1 MQNIGLLTYM
11 MNWHSLSKKKKTFDI
26 DIFNFE
32 FNKIEELKNSNKKW
46 VSSFIILLNYIYNNS
61 YFI

>member
-1 MQNIGLLTYM
+1 MQNIGFLTYM

-32 FNKIEELKNSNKKW
+32 FNKIEELKNSNKKM
-46 VSSFIILLNYIYNNS
+46 SEFIYYIIKLY
-61 YFI
+61 I

>member
-11 MNWHSLSKKKKTFDI
+11 MNCHNLSKKKKTFDI

-32 FNKIEELKNSNKKW
+32 FNKIEELKNSNKKM
-46 VSSFIILLNYIYNNS
+46 SEFIYYIIKLY
-61 YFI
+61 I

>member
-11 MNWHSLSKKKKTFDI
+11 MNWHNLSKKKKTFDI

-32 FNKIEELKNSNKKW
+32 FNKIEELKNSNKKM
-46 VSSFIILLNYIYNNS
+46 SEFIYYIIKLY
-61 YFI
+61 I